1 MEQHTALIML
11 IEDDSQIRRLLR
23 QALEAAGFAVAE
35 AARGRNGIDQAEA
48 SRPELVVLDLG
59 LPDMDG
65 VEVVRSL
72 RRWSDMPVIIL
83 SARSDELQK
92 VAALDA
98 GADDYLTKPFG
109 HAELLARVRAHLRRR
124 GGTAAD
130 PARQQAGF
138 GQVTVDFAS
147 RQVSRDGAELHLTP
161 TEFKL
166 LGVLIHNAGKVLTHT
181 YLLRAVWGDGY
192 AARSH
197 YLRIYMAR
205 LRQKLELD
213 AARPVHIVTESGVGY
228 RLVL

>member
-1 MEQHTALIML
+1 MDTPPPLVML
-11 IEDDSQIRRLLR
+11 IEDDAQIRRVLR
-23 QALEAAGFAVAE
+23 LALEGEGFGVAE
-35 AARGRNGIDQAEA
+35 AGRGAAGLELAA
-48 SRPELVVLDLG
+48 SCLPDLAILDLG

-65 VEVVRSL
+65 VQVVRAL
-72 RRWSDMPVIIL
+72 RSWSAMPVIIL

-109 HAELLARVRAHLRRR
+109 NSELLARIRAHLRRR
-124 GGTAAD
+124 ASAAAG
-130 PARQQAGF
+130 PTPHQFGF
-138 GQVTVDFAS
+138 GEVNVDFAN
-147 RQVSRDGAELHLTP
+147 RLVSRAGEQLHLTP

-181 YLLRAVWGDGY
+181 FLLRAVWGDGY

-205 LRQKLELD
+205 LRQKLEAD
-213 AARPVHIVTESGVGY
+213 PARPAHIVTESGVGY
-228 RLVL
+228 RLLP